1 MPVFRLGPE
10 PVFPPPDSSTEE
22 GLLAVGGDLS
32 PERLLCAYTQ
42 GIFPWYSE
50 GEPILW
56 WSPDPRCILL
66 HADLRIPRSMRQ
78 LLKKKPFEISCDR
91 AFRSVMEACSE
102 LRPGSSGTWIT
113 AAMIDAYCRLH
124 ELGYAHSVETW
135 VDDGLAGGLYGV
147 SLGGC
152 FFGESMFSKV
162 SNASKAAL
170 ITLTE
175 ALGRRGFSL
184 LDCQM
189 HTRHLEMFGAK
200 MIPRKE
206 FLLMLSGALRTRT
219 LRGDWGEMRLLEA

>member
-10 PVFPPPDSSTEE
+10 PVFPPPDLSSEE
-22 GLLAVGGDLS
+22 GLLAVGGDLT
-32 PERLLCAYTQ
+32 PERLLCAYAQ

-56 WSPDPRCILL
+56 WSPDPRCVLL
-66 HADLRIPRSMRQ
+66 PPDLQVHRSMRQ
-78 LLKKKPFEISCDR
+78 FLKKKPFEIVCDR
-91 AFRSVMEACSE
+91 AFRSVMESCGE
-102 LRPGSSGTWIT
+102 RRPASSGTWIT
-113 AAMIDAYCRLH
+113 SEMIEAYCRLH

-135 VDDGLAGGLYGV
+135 TDRGLVGGLYGV

-170 ITLTE
+170 ITLTA

-184 LDCQM
+184 IDCQM
-189 HTRHLEMFGAK
+189 PSRHLEMLGAK
-200 MIPRKE
+200 MIPRRD
-206 FLLMLSGALRTRT
+206 FLLLLTRALRDETR
-219 LRGDWGEMRLLEA
+219 RGNWGTMRILDL

>member
-10 PVFPPPDSSTEE
+10 PVFPPPDLSTGE

-32 PERLLCAYTQ
+32 PERLLCAYAE

-56 WSPDPRCILL
+56 WSPDPRCVLL
-66 HADLRIPRSMRQ
+66 PADLRISRSMRQ
-78 LLKKKPFEISCDR
+78 FLKKKPFRISCDR
-91 AFRSVMEACSE
+91 AFRSVMESCGE

-124 ELGYAHSVETW
+124 ELGYAHSEETW
-135 VDDGLAGGLYGV
+135 NDDGLAGGLYGV

-152 FFGESMFSKV
+152 FFGESMFSKA

-170 ITLTE
+170 IALTE

-184 LDCQM
+184 IDCQM
-189 HTRHLEMFGAK
+189 HSQHLERLGAQ

-206 FLLMLSGALRTRT
+206 FLLLLSGALRTRT
-219 LRGDWGEMRLLEA
+219 LRGHWGKMRLLEA

>member
-32 PERLLCAYTQ
+32 PERLLCAYAQ
-42 GIFPWYSE
+42 GIFPWYSA

-56 WSPDPRCILL
+56 WSPDPRCVLL
-66 HADLRIPRSMRQ
+66 PSDLRIPRSMRQ
-78 LLKKKPFEISCDR
+78 FLKKNPFEITSDR
-91 AFRSVMEACSE
+91 SFRSVMESCGE
-102 LRPGSSGTWIT
+102 PRPGSSGTWIT
-113 AAMIDAYCRLH
+113 PEMIEAYCRLY
-124 ELGYAHSVETW
+124 ELGYAHSIETW
-135 VDDGLAGGLYGV
+135 TDERLVGGLYGV

-152 FFGESMFSKV
+152 FFGESMFSRV

-170 ITLTE
+170 IAVTT

-189 HTRHLEMFGAK
+189 HTQHLEMFGAK
-200 MIPRKE
+200 MIPRKG
-206 FLLMLSGALRTRT
+206 FLLLLSRALRSQT
-219 LRGDWGEMRLLEA
+219 LRGNWGEMRLLET